1 MKLIQTGRPRSAA
14 RSTVPPPTWGR
25 RSSGAAWPTWKLALA
40 AVALA
45 EPGAGDDD
53 GDGEA
58 KGAGEAAGEAV
69 RTGADGAG
77 SGARSTMA
85 TTINAAA
92 STPDRSPATIGR
104 RVGTAGEYQYE
115 GPPAPDR
122 RRC

>member
-1 MKLIQTGRPRSAA
+1 MKLIQTARPRSAA
-14 RSTVPPPTWGR
+14 RSTVPRPTWGR

-45 EPGAGDDD
+45 EPGTGD

-58 KGAGEAAGEAV
+58 EGAGEAAGEAV

-104 RVGTAGEYQYE
+104 RVGTAGEDQYE
-115 GPPAPDR
+115 GRPGGER
-122 RRC
+122 SRC

>member
-1 MKLIQTGRPRSAA
+1 MKLTQTGRPRSAA
-14 RSTVPPPTWGR
+14 RSTDPPPTCGR
-25 RSSGAAWPTWKLALA
+25 RSAGAGWPTWKLALA

-45 EPGAGDDD
+45 EAGAGDGE

-58 KGAGEAAGEAV
+58 EGAGEADGEAV

-85 TTINAAA
+85 TTTNAAA
-92 STPDRSPATIGR
+92 RTPDSSPATIGR

-115 GPPAPDR
+115 GPPTPDR
-122 RRC
+122 SRC